1 LVPGLDLAVVAG
13 LLVMG
18 AAWWSSGDLRTALA
32 R

>member
-1 LVPGLDLAVVAG
+1 VVAG